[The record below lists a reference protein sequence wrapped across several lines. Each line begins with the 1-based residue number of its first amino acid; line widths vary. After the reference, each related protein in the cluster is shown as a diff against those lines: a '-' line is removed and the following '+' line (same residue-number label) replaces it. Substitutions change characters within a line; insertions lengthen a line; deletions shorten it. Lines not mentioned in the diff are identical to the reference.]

1 MYLLDEIKN
10 RILDNLSSAKVE
22 IIDQSHQHSSH
33 GDPNKGSHFN
43 AIIISED
50 FSGLNLVQRHQ
61 KIYNILGKDMG
72 SRIHAFSMKT
82 FTNQEFNNS
91 QL

>member
-1 MYLLDEIKN
+1 MQLLDEIKN
-10 RILDNLSSAKVE
+10 RLVDNLSSAKVE
-22 IIDQSHQHSSH
+22 IIDQSHQHSGH
-33 GDPNKGSHFN
+33 GAPDKGSHFN

-61 KIYNILGKDMG
+61 KVYKILGKDMG

-82 FTNQEFNNS
+82 FTPKEFNQN
-91 QL
+91 